1 MLTWWQVRSR
11 AVHTN
16 TPDTP
21 RANALVRKSW
31 GGPCEPLSTR
41 SICGPAA
48 TVGISGEELG
58 GIQVADT
65 KGAPAV
71 FRKPDA
77 FLICRSQQRSEQ
89 PGQPPP
95 LRGSVRA
102 GGGAGDG
109 QGHVG
114 VAQGPALPTAVSAW
128 LATIPS
134 TPPISTEAS
143 LGAHRGHLS
152 PLWESA
158 LAFPPTLLTLGS
170 RGIPLEGQGTWPL
183 CCLGLRSWV
192 DVLGGSPLRF
202 LCALGLLTANS

>member
-1 MLTWWQVRSR
+1 MSRCPHAPSADRLPPWALPERGWVESRSL
-11 AVHTN
+11 
-16 TPDTP
+16 TP
-21 RANALVRKSW
+21 RELRLFSESLMHSSSAEANRGVSSQGSPFPSVGVW
-31 GGPCEPLSTR
+31 G
-41 SICGPAA
+41 
-48 TVGISGEELG
+48 
-58 GIQVADT
+58 
-65 KGAPAV
+65 
-71 FRKPDA
+71 
-77 FLICRSQQRSEQ
+77 
-89 PGQPPP
+89 
-95 LRGSVRA
+95 A

-114 VAQGPALPTAVSAW
+114 VAQGPALPTAVSAS

-170 RGIPLEGQGTWPL
+170 RGIPLEGQGTWLL

-192 DVLGGSPLRF
+192 DVLGRSPLRF
-202 LCALGLLTANS
+202 LCALGSLTATS